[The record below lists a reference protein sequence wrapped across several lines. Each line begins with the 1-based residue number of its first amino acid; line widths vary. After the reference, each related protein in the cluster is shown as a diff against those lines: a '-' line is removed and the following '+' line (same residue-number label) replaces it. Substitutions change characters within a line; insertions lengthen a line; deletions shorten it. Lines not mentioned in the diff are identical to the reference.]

1 MLFHSKLHPFCRLLL
16 FLLSPIRNCCHIS
29 GHLLAQSTSLPA
41 LHEGNLQRP
50 QRLHCRHRPSDILMI
65 FRVRI
70 FCVCNFPALNCF
82 YVFALPRCL
91 LLLLLFRLLL
101 FSILYNFIY
110 FLVSRRVFVDVLFA
124 QFAEIVCEGILN
136 ELKRERDRD
145 REFQRILLELSS
157 VQLGS
162 NSKG

>member
-91 LLLLLFRLLL
+91 LLLLLL

-136 ELKRERDRD
+136 ELKRERDRESSK
-145 REFQRILLELSS
+145 EFYSS
-157 VQLGS
+157 
-162 NSKG
+162 

>member
-29 GHLLAQSTSLPA
+29 GHLLAESLPPLA
-41 LHEGNLQRP
+41 EGNLQRP

-82 YVFALPRCL
+82 YVFALLRYL

-136 ELKRERDRD
+136 ELKRERDRE
-145 REFQRILLELSS
+145 REGEFQRILLELSS
-157 VQLGS
+157 VQLDS